1 MFSWFRGKKDSVG
14 DSVTPEKV
22 KLRPIKLPHVGADAA
37 FKHSV
42 FKYNLTGTPT
52 TKDVDE
58 LLKDHSF
65 FPKKLA
71 YNLEIWSVEE
81 KENTQSRG
89 EEDII

>member
-1 MFSWFRGKKDSVG
+1 MWRLLALCAAATALY
-14 DSVTPEKV
+14 VTPPRRLQRIRAGDNDDVTE
-22 KLRPIKLPHVGADAA
+22 ADVRAWMESA
-37 FKHSV
+37 
-42 FKYNLTGTPT
+42 
-52 TKDVDE
+52 DVDE

>member
-1 MFSWFRGKKDSVG
+1 VRSAGSGGLMYARGKSPTFNHELFKDII
-14 DSVTPEKV
+14 E
-22 KLRPIKLPHVGADAA
+22 
-37 FKHSV
+37 
-42 FKYNLTGTPT
+42 YNLTGTPT

-71 YNLEIWSVEE
+71 YNLEIWSVE